1 MKVGI
6 LGWKGHNCDKKQLLK
21 VNNEEEEKFYDNFH
35 DAVKQSG
42 QWETAAIVGEILLL
56 NRGNNWKNICIFW
69 SSKMQWHRIQI
80 SWMRT
85 VVIQQHEQ
93 HKVYHKHPV

>member
-56 NRGNNWKNICIFW
+56 NRGNNWKKYLYILAFENA
-69 SSKMQWHRIQI
+69 MTQN
-80 SWMRT
+80 T
-85 VVIQQHEQ
+85 N
-93 HKVYHKHPV
+93 